1 MKDKYITAY
10 VTFVN
15 LLPKFLMYT
24 MDISNINILDSSSFS
39 WHASRPQSWNEKQCH
54 PHLIFHP
61 VAFVAIS
68 YSIHY
73 YHHGATLFF

>member
-1 MKDKYITAY
+1 MKEKYIYSLCHICKLVAEVSY
-10 VTFVN
+10 V
-15 LLPKFLMYT
+15 Y
-24 MDISNINILDSSSFS
+24 DGYIYINIFDSSSFS
-39 WHASRPQSWNEKQCH
+39 WHASPPQSWNEKQCH